1 MKHTLLIEILSNQQ
15 RILDSLSQLR
25 SDVAAFKKTV
35 IMDLTQL
42 TADVAAETTIDQS
55 VETLLTTLAGEITAA
70 GGDPVALKALTDQM
84 EANAAALGAAVTAN
98 TPAAPAS

>member
-70 GGDPVALKALTDQM
+70 GGDPVVLKALTDQM